1 MTKPF
6 RALSIAAL
14 LFAASSA
21 AAQEGTKPT
30 IGFGIS
36 YQSLDLVTLE
46 AAGLSRVAFYLPMN
60 FDRIKI
66 EPAVGFWSFDEDGGS
81 SQRGTS
87 LGVGLLLQLKQLQQT
102 SFYAGGRFTLF
113 FENQKTPGDPEV
125 SNTNFRLSA
134 VGGGEHFLAPT
145 FSIGAELQLGY
156 FNRGEGKQGGVVV
169 DPKSTLWQTVGV
181 GFLRYYFM

>member
-1 MTKPF
+1 MTKYF
-6 RALSIAAL
+6 RALTIAAI
-14 LFAASSA
+14 LFTASSA
-21 AAQEGTKPT
+21 TAQEATQPT

-46 AAGLSRVAFYLPMN
+46 AAGLSRVAFYLPIN
-60 FDRIKI
+60 LGRLKL
-66 EPAVGFWSFDEDGGS
+66 EPAVGFWSLDVDGGS
-81 SQRGTS
+81 AQRGTS
-87 LGVGLLLQLKQLQQT
+87 LGVGVLYQLRQLQQT
-102 SFYAGGRFTLF
+102 SFYAGGRFNLIFDTQEPLA
-113 FENQKTPGDPEV
+113 EPEI
-125 SNTNFRLSA
+125 SSTAFRISA

-156 FNRGEGKQGGVVV
+156 LSRGEAKQSGVVV